1 MSKKIETARRM
12 LLDYIRE
19 QMEAKNITGV
29 MLAEKTGFTTSNI
42 SRMLSAKYPPT
53 LDNFLILC
61 EAVNC
66 FVFIIDK
73 NADEDAAKLMRERWN
88 RSGDQN

>member
-1 MSKKIETARRM
+1 MSKKIETARKM
-12 LLDYIRE
+12 LLDYLRA
-19 QMEAKNITGV
+19 QMEEKGITHAALAKITGFR
-29 MLAEKTGFTTSNI
+29 ESNI

-66 FVFIIDK
+66 YLFIIDK
-73 NADEDAAKLMRERWN
+73 EAGDDTAKLMRERWK
-88 RSGDQN
+88 RKGDSN